1 MFLTTEVSMEILEN
15 RHQWL
20 AEYRAGWLSHLNRTG
35 EFDWKR
41 YNRPTNRQ
49 VPAGPGVDLRKA
61 RLMLV
66 SSAGSYLLGTQKPFD
81 AAHPLGDYSIRVYP
95 SSTRLGDLAFAHDH
109 FDHAAVNQDPQV
121 LVPLQH
127 LEQLVIEGYI
137 GELSSSVV
145 SFMGYQPDVTRIL
158 DETIPL
164 VLSVARAERASAALL
179 IPT

>member
-1 MFLTTEVSMEILEN
+1 MEILEN

-49 VPAGPGVDLRKA
+49 VPAGPGVDLKSA
-61 RLMLV
+61 RLMLI
-66 SSAGSYLLGTQKPFD
+66 SSAGSYLRGRQQPFD

-95 SSTRLGDLAFAHDH
+95 SSTQLGDLAFAHGH
-109 FDHAAVNQDPQV
+109 FDHTAVNQDPQV
-121 LVPLQH
+121 LIPLRH
-127 LEQLVIEGYI
+127 LEQLVGDGYI
-137 GELSSSVV
+137 GKLSPSVL
-145 SFMGYQPDVTRIL
+145 SFMGYQPDVTRVL

-164 VLSVARAERASAALL
+164 VLSVARSERVTAALL